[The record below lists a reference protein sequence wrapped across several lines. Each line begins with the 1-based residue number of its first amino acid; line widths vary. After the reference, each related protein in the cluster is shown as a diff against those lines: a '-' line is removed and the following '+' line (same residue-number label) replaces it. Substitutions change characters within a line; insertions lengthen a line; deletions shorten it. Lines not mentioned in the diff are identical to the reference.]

1 MKMKKIRKCKLKFIV
16 VMLFFVPATVWGQAM
31 VKRTMKLN
39 EIFMLADSCSRR
51 IRASEAAAKTANE
64 SMRVSKNALLPYVKF
79 DAMATYNSNAWVSD
93 RNFKNGQ
100 TFSSPH
106 FGNSF
111 SLEVSQVLFAGGAI
125 ANKIKAS
132 QIEYTIAELEARG
145 ERQQVRFLLTGYF
158 LDLYKSL
165 NLLTVY
171 EKNIEQ
177 THEVIAVMKAKV
189 DAGIALEND
198 ITRYEVQLQNL
209 LYKKTELQGQA
220 TICNSHLVLALGL
233 PEGTEIVPDSS
244 MLDWERKRYT
254 ESELQSMAKLNS
266 PTLER
271 SQLMIGLGQKRQKI
285 ARAGYMP
292 KLSLVAADKLSG
304 PITYEIPTLNNNINI
319 WYVGMRLGYD
329 IGSLYKTPKETARE
343 KQAVCQAEEQYA
355 ATQEQVTMD
364 VKEAYTDYENAF
376 VLLRTQEKS
385 LQLATENRNVI
396 FKQYLNGL
404 VLIIDLLDADDLKL
418 SAEIQETNAQINII
432 YNYYKLLYV
441 TGTL

>member
-1 MKMKKIRKCKLKFIV
+1 MKKIKKCKLRLIAI
-16 VMLFFVPATVWGQAM
+16 MLFFVPATMWGQATM
-31 VKRTMKLN
+31 KRVMKLN
-39 EIFMLADSCSRR
+39 KIFMLADSCNRR
-51 IRASEAAAKTANE
+51 IRVSEGAVKMANE
-64 SMRVSKNALLPYVKF
+64 SVRVSKNDMFPDVKF
-79 DAMATYNSNAWVSD
+79 DAMGAYNSDAWVSD
-93 RNFKNGQ
+93 RNFENGQ

-106 FGNSF
+106 FGNCF

-145 ERQQVRFLLTGYF
+145 ERQQVRFLLTGYY

-177 THEVIAVMKAKV
+177 TREVIAVMKAKV

-209 LYKKTELQGQA
+209 LYKKTELQGRA
-220 TICNSHLVLALGL
+220 SIYNYHLILALGL
-233 PEGTEIVPDSS
+233 PEGTEILPDSS
-244 MLDWERKRYT
+244 ILDWESKRYT
-254 ESELQSMAKLNS
+254 ESELQSMASLNS

-271 SQLMIGLGQKRQKI
+271 SQLMIRLGQKRQKI
-285 ARAGYMP
+285 VRAGYMP
-292 KLSLVAADKLSG
+292 MLSLIAVDKLSG
-304 PITYEIPTLNNNINI
+304 PITYEIPTMNNNINV
-319 WYVGMRLGYD
+319 WYVGMRLSYN

-343 KQAVCQAEEQYA
+343 KQAVCQTEEQYTV
-355 ATQEQVTMD
+355 TQEQVTMA

-376 VLLRTQEKS
+376 VLLRTLEKS
-385 LQLATENRNVI
+385 LQLTTENRNVI

-404 VLIIDLLDADDLKL
+404 VLIIDLLDADNLKL
-418 SAEIQETNAQINII
+418 SAEIQEINVQVNII

>member
-1 MKMKKIRKCKLKFIV
+1 MKIKKIKNCKLRLIAV
-16 VMLFFVPATVWGQAM
+16 IFFFMPATVWGQATM
-31 VKRTMKLN
+31 KRTMKLN
-39 EIFMLADSCSRR
+39 EIFILADSCSRR
-51 IRASEAAAKTANE
+51 IKASEAAAKTANE
-64 SMRVSKNALLPYVKF
+64 SMRISKNALLPDVKV
-79 DAMATYNSNAWVSD
+79 DAMATYNSNAWGSD

-132 QIEYTIAELEARG
+132 QIENTKAELEVRS
-145 ERQQVRFLLTGYF
+145 ERQQVRFLLTGYY

-177 THEVIAVMKAKV
+177 TREVIAVMKAKV
-189 DAGIALEND
+189 DAGVALEND

-220 TICNSHLVLALGL
+220 SVYNSHLVLALGL
-233 PEGTEIVPDSS
+233 LEGTEIVPDSS
-244 MLDWERKRYT
+244 ILNLECKRYT
-254 ESELQSMAKLNS
+254 ESELQRMATLNS
-266 PTLER
+266 PTLEQ
-271 SQLMIGLGQKRQKI
+271 SQLMIGLGQKRQRI
-285 ARAGYMP
+285 AQAGYMP
-292 KLSLVAADKLSG
+292 KLSLVAADKLTG

-329 IGSLYKTPKETARE
+329 IGSIYKTPKETARE
-343 KQAVCQAEEQYA
+343 KQEVCQAEKQYA

-364 VKEAYTDYENAF
+364 VKKAYIDYENAF
-376 VLLRTQEKS
+376 VLLRTQGKS
-385 LQLATENRNVI
+385 LQLATENRTVI

-432 YNYYKLLYV
+432 YNYYKLLYE